1 MATKMEFTGDN
12 STPHS
17 SSPLKIR
24 ARGKTDIAWGHCKE
38 ILEASNNGNKNKKKL
53 VCLYCGKTFAGGG
66 INRVKQHLA
75 GMKGDVDSCRKVPPD
90 VRFKMKE
97 NLDVFAAKK
106 CKTQEILDEY
116 LGDDDDVQ
124 EIFPP
129 NSKGKGTVVGKN
141 ERKERGIKHLKQQNG
156 IGSYFMPRTGPGNQ
170 PTIKSVLQSK
180 EAIEKCDLTLSKW
193 MIDSCIPFNAVNYVY
208 YQQSI
213 DAIASMG
220 PSYKGPNFHSL
231 RGYLLAKNVKE
242 VQNYVESY
250 RSTWKT
256 TGCTIMADGWT
267 DQCRRTL
274 INFLVY
280 CPKGTIFLKSVDA
293 SNESKSANMLYKL
306 FRDVVLFVGSE
317 YVVHM
322 VTDNAANY
330 VAASRLLE
338 QEFQTL
344 FWSPCVAHCIN
355 LMFHDIGKLDEV
367 SNIVSQA
374 SKITTYIYNH
384 CYPLHLMRK
393 FTGGKEILRPA
404 PTCFT
409 TNFIALQSIL
419 IQKDPLR
426 AMVTSRE
433 WTLSA
438 YAKESKGKRFVD
450 DVLDPV
456 FWKECAT
463 IVQLTEPLVRVLRI
477 VDSDEKPSMGYLY
490 EAIHVAKSEMEHRFQ
505 RRKNRIAPYLQIIQ
519 NRWDSQLRK
528 NLHAA
533 GYWLNPSFQ
542 YDNLDMENHKQTILG
557 LLDVIER
564 YAYDQPDL
572 RSKLTGE
579 MRLFRQAQGDFGRLS
594 AVADRH
600 KMAPDEWWM
609 CYGSS
614 TPNLQTLA
622 IRVLSQTCSS
632 SGCER
637 NWRIISRVEIMI
649 LSTLVIGIYG
659 NWVLEEEP
667 PTLVED
673 ELEVFRRELGE
684 YELHFDDLDLDDC
697 ENFGNG
703 NENTSDTNNGNEDFS
718 MTETPSFIQGEGI
731 EEFMSETPAWMRS
744 NSS

>member
-1 MATKMEFTGDN
+1 
-12 STPHS
+12 
-17 SSPLKIR
+17 
-24 ARGKTDIAWGHCKE
+24 
-38 ILEASNNGNKNKKKL
+38 
-53 VCLYCGKTFAGGG
+53 
-66 INRVKQHLA
+66 
-75 GMKGDVDSCRKVPPD
+75 MKGDVDSCCKVPPD

-97 NLDVFAAKK
+97 NLDVFVAKK
-106 CKTQEILDEY
+106 QI
-116 LGDDDDVQ
+116 
-124 EIFPP
+124 IPP

-141 ERKERGIKHLKQQNG
+141 ERKERGIKPLKQQNG
-156 IGSYFMPRTGPGNQ
+156 IGSYFMPRTGLGNQ

-193 MIDSCIPFNAVNYVY
+193 MIDSCIPFNAVNSVY

-220 PSYKGPNFHSL
+220 PGYKGPNFHSL

-330 VAASRLLE
+330 AAAGRLLE

-344 FWSPCVAHCIN
+344 FWSPCAAHCIN

-374 SKITTYIYNH
+374 SKITKYIYNH

-404 PTCFT
+404 PTRFA

-490 EAIHVAKSEMEHRFQ
+490 EAIHVAKSEMERRFQ

-533 GYWLNPSFQ
+533 GHWLNPSFQ
-542 YDNLDMENHKQTILG
+542 YDNLDMENHKQTISG

-614 TPNLQTLA
+614 APNLQTLA

-637 NWRIISRVEIMI
+637 NWSMFEHIHSKKRNRLEHQRLNDLVYVHYNLRLQQRNYFKSRNYDPIDFEKF
-649 LSTLVIGIYG
+649 GIY
-659 NWVLEEEP
+659 
-667 PTLVED
+667 D
-673 ELEVFRRELGE
+673 EL
-684 YELHFDDLDLDDC
+684 YFDDLDLDDC

-718 MTETPSFIQGEGI
+718 MTETSSFIQGEGI
-731 EEFMSETPAWMRS
+731 EEFMSETSA
-744 NSS
+744 